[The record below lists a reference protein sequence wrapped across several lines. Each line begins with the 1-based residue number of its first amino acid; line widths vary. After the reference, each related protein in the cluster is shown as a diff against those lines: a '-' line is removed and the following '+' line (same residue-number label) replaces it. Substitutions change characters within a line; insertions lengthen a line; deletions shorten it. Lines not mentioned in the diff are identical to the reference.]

1 MLLSTDF
8 AKPSVRDHPA
18 LHHGALDG
26 WLGHT
31 ARNST
36 ERLIEQ
42 VSCNVDVGIASWVD
56 FMELVSIGICVA
68 ILDDCHLLLIPI
80 LYRYLLCKLSLN
92 SFHKDLLF
100 FLLFWSK
107 VSHV

>member
-8 AKPSVRDHPA
+8 TKPSVRDHPA

-26 WLGHT
+26 WLSHT

-42 VSCNVDVGIASWVD
+42 VSRNVDVGIATWVN
-56 FMELVSIGICVA
+56 FMQLVSIGICVA
-68 ILDDCHLLLIPI
+68 RPDDCHLLLISI
-80 LYRYLLCKLSLN
+80 LYL
-92 SFHKDLLF
+92 
-100 FLLFWSK
+100 
-107 VSHV
+107 